1 MIFSYKKFFVLALF
15 LIFMFV
21 GSIKISQAQ
30 NNQNKVTLEPSSVP
44 TTTTCPPNKPN
55 CYQLFGGF
63 ASLLGKGFESIDASQ
78 GLGGLMNGIIATL
91 IKLGG
96 VGAIIMFMVY
106 GVQLWNANDN
116 GEKRKSLKSKMIG
129 TIGGFLLMLTTFIIL
144 RTINP
149 DLLNLTPRIDFT
161 KLDADEAGDSGEANI
176 TNQQAPTDVTK
187 ITSVVCKEGF
197 VVVYGTPI
205 CKTLANNF
213 KKMIDAAKNDGLTI
227 SATGFRTRDEQIALR
242 KQNCGTGDYNIYEKP
257 SDQCNPHTARPGFS
271 RHESGLALDFMC
283 NGLGFINPNKRPGTL
298 TCFSWMSRNAN
309 QYGFKNYQAKVR

>member
-1 MIFSYKKFFVLALF
+1 VT
-15 LIFMFV
+15 
-21 GSIKISQAQ
+21 
-30 NNQNKVTLEPSSVP
+30 NN
-44 TTTTCPPNKPN
+44 TTTTTSNVVTTTTPHNNVVLKNDGSPTTITCPPDKPN

-187 ITSVVCKEGF
+187 ITSAVCKEGF

-242 KQNCGTGDYNIYEKP
+242 RQNCGTGDYNIYEKP
-257 SDQCNPHTARPGFS
+257 STQCNPHTARPGQS

-298 TCFSWMSRNAN
+298 TCFSWMSRTAN
-309 QYGFKNYQAKVR
+309 QYGFKNYRAEPWHWSIDGR